1 MHFLIKRMKPI
12 KFFAIGFILALII
25 SSRAL
30 GDNGP
35 KQAEGVIKKSAEWSG
50 TVLVTG
56 DVLVPDGV
64 TLKIDPGTK
73 VLFVSSESSK
83 IEPLYLSMQTELLV
97 RGKLLAKGTEKE
109 PITFGSAGQDEDG
122 NRIKPK
128 KGCWAGLI
136 FDGPDSSDS
145 IVSHASI
152 GFADSAITTINSSP
166 VFNFC
171 DLTGGN
177 YGVVCLG
184 ESWPMVYSCDITGND
199 FGVLSGK
206 GAEAG
211 IDHTKVENN
220 KVNFIT
226 RL

>member
-1 MHFLIKRMKPI
+1 MKPI
-12 KFFAIGFILALII
+12 KFFTIGFILALII

-30 GDNGP
+30 GDNSP
-35 KQAEGVIKKSAEWSG
+35 KQVEGVIKKDAEWSG

-56 DVLVPDGV
+56 DVLVPDGI
-64 TLKIDPGTK
+64 TLKIDPGAK

-109 PITFGSAGQDEDG
+109 PIIFSSAGRDEDG
-122 NRIKPK
+122 NRITPK

-136 FDGPDSSDS
+136 FDGQDSSDS
-145 IVSHASI
+145 VVSYASI
-152 GFADSAITTINSSP
+152 TFADSAITTINASP

-171 DLTGGN
+171 NLTNGN
-177 YGVVCLG
+177 YGISCLG
-184 ESWPMVYSCDITGND
+184 ESWPLVYSCNIAGND

-211 IDHTKVENN
+211 IDQTKVENN
-220 KVNFIT
+220 KVNFIA
-226 RL
+226 RQ

>member
-1 MHFLIKRMKPI
+1 MKPI
-12 KFFAIGFILALII
+12 KFFTIGFILALIV

-30 GDNGP
+30 GSDRP
-35 KQAEGVIKKSAEWSG
+35 MQVEGVIKKSAEWSG
-50 TVLVTG
+50 TILITG
-56 DVLVPDGV
+56 DTLVPEGV
-64 TLKIDPGTK
+64 TLKIAPGAK

-97 RGKLLAKGTEKE
+97 RGRLLAKGTEKA
-109 PITFGSAGQDEDG
+109 PIIFGSAGRDEDG
-122 NRIKPK
+122 DSIKPK

-145 IVSHASI
+145 VVSHASI
-152 GFADSAITTINSSP
+152 RFADSAITTINSSP
-166 VFNFC
+166 VFSFC
-171 DLTGGN
+171 DLTDGN
-177 YGVVCLG
+177 YGISCLG
-184 ESWPMVYSCDITGND
+184 ESWPMVYSCNIAGND

-220 KVNFIT
+220 KVDFIT
-226 RL
+226 RQ